1 MDSTLF
7 TTRALNSV
15 EMKETLN
22 IACTLSAG
30 LNVKIIIR
38 KGTVAQ
44 LDQFLC

>member
-30 LNVKIIIR
+30 LNVKNYNQER
-38 KGTVAQ
+38 NSGAA
-44 LDQFLC
+44 